1 MMMQGEEHVP
11 ERIIESSRTIAMH
24 LPAGNA
30 REGRRHQG
38 SQSENIVRRGG
49 PNWQA
54 GLALMRQLGEETGIP
69 VEVYGPMDSMTAICQ
84 KAIDFVEQPRQSI
97 AAH

>member
-1 MMMQGEEHVP
+1 MACVVSALHHCAVLQ
-11 ERIIESSRTIAMH
+11 AM
-24 LPAGNA
+24 
-30 REGRRHQG
+30 REKASDIKAAQLK
-38 SQSENIVRRGG
+38 IFVRRGG

-69 VEVYGPMDSMTAICQ
+69 IEVYGPTDSMTGICK
-84 KAIDFVEQPRQSI
+84 KAMDFIQSTGPQV